1 MLFEEYKDC
10 DTHQDQDHGPWHT
23 PQQNHGVNLEKTHQ
37 HSEITLHF
45 DKTTSLSER
54 EEESL
59 RSKHHKMELRITR
72 DRQEVQNR
80 VLQKDRTVKHQQPW
94 GSGSGS

>member
-1 MLFEEYKDC
+1 VKDGGGAGGVAVNQWGMLFEEYKDC

-45 DKTTSLSER
+45 DKT
-54 EEESL
+54 
-59 RSKHHKMELRITR
+59 M
-72 DRQEVQNR
+72 
-80 VLQKDRTVKHQQPW
+80 
-94 GSGSGS
+94 